1 MNFGNFFGDY
11 ITPERLNV
19 ILRIALTLA
28 IGIPL
33 VVLFKKLIKRLLHNK
48 LSPQSEQL
56 VTRFAYYIAVLILVV
71 NVLNELGFKLSALL
85 GAAGVLGI
93 AVGFASQTSVSNII
107 SGIFLISEKPFVVG
121 DLIEVD
127 GSLGVV
133 DSIDLLSLKMKT
145 SDNRYVRV
153 PNETMIKTQVINLT
167 RYPTRRT
174 SIGLKIAYK
183 ENLSQVLKLLAE
195 VAESEPLAL
204 KDPAPLIVADKFDD
218 SGIDIL
224 FGVWGHTKDLVK
236 LKTSLMARIQESFSK
251 NNVEIPFPHIS
262 LYAGEDSKPIKI
274 TNEGSASK

>member
-167 RYPTRRT
+167 RYPTRRAN
-174 SIGLKIAYK
+174 IGLKIAYK

>member
-1 MNFGNFFGDY
+1 MNFGNFFSDY

-19 ILRIALTLA
+19 ILRVVLTLA

-33 VVLFKKLIKRLLHNK
+33 VILIKKLIKKLLHNK

-71 NVLNELGFKLSALL
+71 NVLHEFGFKLSALL

-93 AVGFASQTSVSNII
+93 AVGFASQTSISNII

-167 RYPTRRT
+167 RYPTRRAN
-174 SIGLKIAYK
+174 IGLKIAYK
-183 ENLSQVLKLLAE
+183 EDLSQVLKLLAE

-224 FGVWGHTKDLVK
+224 FGVWGNTKDLIK

-262 LYAGEDSKPIKI
+262 LYAGEDSKAIKI
-274 TNEGSASK
+274 INEGSANK